1 MSLINQMLTDLD
13 QRQAAASAM
22 DDSADNTNPYISTP
36 FNAAST
42 KHKTPIVKIGFSALL
57 LLLLFITSYYS
68 YLIYAQQTTAAS
80 GNSIVASKPK
90 AVQKKSPKI
99 IPVQSRHVQVKINK
113 PSPQPVTTLVKP
125 QTISKPVQQA
135 MATTP
140 LVENTDTAEPISS
153 NQIDP
158 LLAEENFNTD
168 MQSVKKYQLQ
178 LSPKQEAEVAY
189 TKGYSLLKQNKV
201 YSAESKLLLA
211 LEHNINHIKAREMLV
226 GLYLKT
232 GRKVE
237 AKDILIKGIVLLP
250 SYTNFTK
257 LYARLLL
264 DNNETDKAV
273 KTLLQH
279 KPAIES
285 DPNYY
290 ALLAASYQRQKNH
303 NAAANTYVN
312 LLKIKP
318 REGIW
323 WVGMAISLEALNKI
337 QDALNAYEKA
347 RQTGTLNTRVSN
359 YSSQRL
365 KQLKL
370 ISNTDEQ

>member
-1 MSLINQMLTDLD
+1 MSLINQMLNDLD
-13 QRQAAASAM
+13 QRQAAESAM
-22 DDSADNTNPYISTP
+22 DGSVDSNKPYISAP
-36 FNAAST
+36 YNANLNKPKSSY
-42 KHKTPIVKIGFSALL
+42 IKIGFSILILA
-57 LLLLFITSYYS
+57 LLFITSYYS
-68 YLIYAQQTTAAS
+68 YLIYTQQTKT
-80 GNSIVASKPK
+80 VVSKHK
-90 AVQKKSPKI
+90 AVQKKLPKI
-99 IPVQSRHVQVKINK
+99 IPVQSKHVQIKTSKSSYQSTTTLNK
-113 PSPQPVTTLVKP
+113 PQA
-125 QTISKPVQQA
+125 ISKPVQR
-135 MATTP
+135 TVSTSP
-140 LVENTDTAEPISS
+140 LIENTDNVVPALD
-153 NQIDP
+153 NQTDP
-158 LLAEENFNTD
+158 APGEETFNTD
-168 MQSVKKYQLQ
+168 IQSVKKSQLQ
-178 LSPKQEAEVAY
+178 LSPKQEAELAY

-211 LEHNINHIKAREMLV
+211 LEHNLNHIKAREMLV

-264 DNNETDKAV
+264 DNNEINQAV
-273 KTLLQH
+273 KTLLKN
-279 KPAIES
+279 KPALSS

-303 NAAANTYVN
+303 NAAAKTYVD

-323 WVGMAISLEALNKI
+323 WVGMAISLEALNKK

-347 RQTGTLNTRVSN
+347 RQTGTLNTRISN

-370 ISNTDEQ
+370 ISNPDEQ

>member
-1 MSLINQMLTDLD
+1 MSLINQMLNDLD
-13 QRQAAASAM
+13 QRQASEPAM
-22 DDSADNTNPYISTP
+22 DNSIDNNKPYISTP
-36 FNAAST
+36 YIAAANKS
-42 KHKTPIVKIGFSALL
+42 KTPYIKIVFSILILL
-57 LLLLFITSYYS
+57 SLFATSYYS
-68 YLIYAQQTTAAS
+68 YSIYTQQSKAAS
-80 GNSIVASKPK
+80 SKALNTPTPK
-90 AVQKKSPKI
+90 AAHKKSATI
-99 IPVQSRHVQVKINK
+99 IPTQSKHVQVKI
-113 PSPQPVTTLVKP
+113 
-125 QTISKPVQQA
+125 SKPALSAPAINISAAQ
-135 MATTP
+135 P
-140 LVENTDTAEPISS
+140 LPKQRSISAAPLIENTDDEKSNSNIQSEALTAEE
-153 NQIDP
+153 D
-158 LLAEENFNTD
+158 FNTD
-168 MQSVKKYQLQ
+168 IQSVKKYQLQ
-178 LSPKQEAEVAY
+178 LSGKQQAEVAY
-189 TKGYSLLKQNKV
+189 TSGYSLLQQNKI

-237 AKDILIKGIVLLP
+237 AQEILVKSIVLIP

-264 DNNETDKAV
+264 DNNEAGNAV
-273 KTLLQH
+273 KILLQH

-303 NAAANTYVN
+303 NAAANTYVK

-323 WVGMAISLEALNKI
+323 WVGMAISLEALNKKN
-337 QDALNAYEKA
+337 DALNAYEKA
-347 RQTGTLNTRVSN
+347 RQTGTLNTRISN

-365 KQLKL
+365 KQLNL
-370 ISNTDEQ
+370 NISDQ